1 MNIRATIAN
10 EINGHAEQATAK
22 ANEAM
27 HHAIEAG
34 KLLLEVKASLAHGQ
48 FGAWLETNVKVSARQ
63 AQRYMAVAGGKP
75 VPVRALSSK
84 YDTVSHLTHEDAQAK
99 SLAEYFKPTWEPTPG
114 HQMLTVLNEAAY
126 WVIPSLEHPGHFF
139 ITKLSTGGGKSLSTE
154 LEDAD
159 GESYLEFTKKPVKSV
174 AVEMFLGSYG
184 LKEPAKQVWAS
195 TPTEGM
201 SRAWG
206 DE

>member
-1 MNIRATIAN
+1 MVISTSMVTA
-10 EINGHAEQATAK
+10 INTHTEQAISK

-34 KLLLEVKASLAHGQ
+34 KLLLEVKASLPHGQ
-48 FGAWLETNVKVSARQ
+48 FGAWLESNVRVSPRQ
-63 AQRYMAVAGGKP
+63 AQRYMAAAEGKP
-75 VPVRALSSK
+75 VPVRLLSSK
-84 YDTVSHLTHEDAQAK
+84 YDTVSHLTDEDMQAK

-114 HQMLTVLNEAAY
+114 HQMLTVLSEAAY
-126 WVIPSLEHPGHFF
+126 WVTPSLEHPGHFH
-139 ITKLSTGGGKSLSTE
+139 ITKLTTGSGKSLATSLKDE
-154 LEDAD
+154 D

-184 LKEPAKQVWAS
+184 LKEPAKQAWAS
-195 TPTEGM
+195 TPTEGL